1 MRAIASPGGSFRH
14 TNELKQAAT
23 LCQNIKTQ
31 TEFNPTVHTQVGGQ
45 CLSDWTKCSLKDVHL
60 CPSGPRLLSA
70 MLGVLKTTMFANY
83 GGGHKGCSTRYTRG
97 TGKVRVHVFATKF
110 RNCQNISVKAVDRI
124 VLVYSCRVVYHTMC
138 LIRSPKYQ
146 P

>member
-14 TNELKQAAT
+14 TNELKQADT

-31 TEFNPTVHTQVGGQ
+31 TVEMQHRWSVSGK
-45 CLSDWTKCSLKDVHL
+45 TKCSLNDVHL

-83 GGGHKGCSTRYTRG
+83 GGSHKGCSTRYTQG
-97 TGKVRVHVFATKF
+97 TGKMRVHIFAVKI
-110 RNCQNISVKAVDRI
+110 RNC
-124 VLVYSCRVVYHTMC
+124 
-138 LIRSPKYQ
+138 
-146 P
+146 